1 MRTIMKRRRRSR
13 PKTAGTEEEEKTEQL
28 EGMKRGRSK
37 KGKKEYQMEMR
48 TRKMGRG
55 AWKGNT

>member
-28 EGMKRGRSK
+28 EGVKRGRSK
-37 KGKKEYQMEMR
+37 KGKKEY
-48 TRKMGRG
+48 
-55 AWKGNT
+55 